1 VCHAV
6 GDFCW
11 DLIHPSFAPRPD
23 VCIRWLRRVP
33 SAFFSSFARA
43 HRPSAITTTARAAA
57 RRRFAEACRA
67 APRWT
72 EENIDAVRHT
82 LDVEAM
88 HEPARGFCLLR
99 STLMQHACESVAGGG
114 TPAHT
119 AHRTGPARTG
129 GARGSG
135 TPRSHELYTKYFFE
149 AKCTLVLSEMAT
161 PTHETAAVGHG
172 PQLRGQ
178 SSTHKTPT
186 SDVWGWAV
194 GSGQAVRPARTARYV
209 FGGTTSRNLV
219 CRPVAMRR
227 AESSAE

>member
-1 VCHAV
+1 MRVKAWLGAAHRHTP
-6 GDFCW
+6 
-11 DLIHPSFAPRPD
+11 LTAPR
-23 VCIRWLRRVP
+23 
-33 SAFFSSFARA
+33 RA
-43 HRPSAITTTARAAA
+43 G
-57 RRRFAEACRA
+57 
-67 APRWT
+67 
-72 EENIDAVRHT
+72 
-82 LDVEAM
+82 
-88 HEPARGFCLLR
+88 ARGAR
-99 STLMQHACESVAGGG
+99 HG
-114 TPAHT
+114 TRRHGA
-119 AHRTGPARTG
+119 G

-172 PQLRGQ
+172 PQL
-178 SSTHKTPT
+178 SSRTELNTQDT
-186 SDVWGWAV
+186 ESDVWAV

>member
-1 VCHAV
+1 
-6 GDFCW
+6 
-11 DLIHPSFAPRPD
+11 
-23 VCIRWLRRVP
+23 
-33 SAFFSSFARA
+33 
-43 HRPSAITTTARAAA
+43 
-57 RRRFAEACRA
+57 
-67 APRWT
+67 
-72 EENIDAVRHT
+72 
-82 LDVEAM
+82 
-88 HEPARGFCLLR
+88 
-99 STLMQHACESVAGGG
+99 MQHACESVAGGG

-129 GARGSG
+129 SRARGSG

-172 PQLRGQ
+172 PQL
-178 SSTHKTPT
+178 SSRTELNTQDT
-186 SDVWGWAV
+186 ESDVWAV